1 MGSFFFLSTASSLVI
16 TVFII
21 SSPGS
26 LTSLFFPLWLLRTP
40 RHEPQ
45 PDTTRA
51 KLWGLVLLRLFRVRM
66 CFGHDHN
73 TSQRDKKGKQNTT
86 TRKWKP
92 IKQQQKKI
100 RDLAVLVHTSVTTGV
115 YIWSQLDIYIIIN
128 FFTELLYLSSLSV
141 LRREATKWEWEWDSQ
156 RQRQVNRNAGR
167 QRSKG
172 ERQTEGETWD
182 RDGET
187 RRLGE
192 KQREKSKGE
201 RDRDEERDREAGRQ
215 STTKHFM
222 SRSEYNHLRSYE
234 GNAAQ
239 RSLLCPP
246 IHCKKWT
253 KQKVIRGRELDALH
267 LITF

>member
-1 MGSFFFLSTASSLVI
+1 MKTN
-16 TVFII
+16 
-21 SSPGS
+21 
-26 LTSLFFPLWLLRTP
+26 
-40 RHEPQ
+40 
-45 PDTTRA
+45 
-51 KLWGLVLLRLFRVRM
+51 K
-66 CFGHDHN
+66 
-73 TSQRDKKGKQNTT
+73 TT
-86 TRKWKP
+86 TEKNKRSRCTRP
-92 IKQQQKKI
+92 HFSNNRGIHLI
-100 RDLAVLVHTSVTTGV
+100 TTW
-115 YIWSQLDIYIIIN
+115 YIYIIIN

-156 RQRQVNRNAGR
+156 RQRQVNRNAGK

-172 ERQTEGETWD
+172 ERQTEGEKWD